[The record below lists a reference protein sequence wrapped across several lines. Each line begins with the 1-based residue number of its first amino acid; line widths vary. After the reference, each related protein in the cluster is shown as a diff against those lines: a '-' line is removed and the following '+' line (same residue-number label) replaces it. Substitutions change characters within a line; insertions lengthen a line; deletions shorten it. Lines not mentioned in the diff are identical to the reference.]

1 MPYAESTDFSADRP
15 RVFLAVPFSD
25 DFKQRLTTYQ
35 DALKERLKAMHW
47 TPPENFHL
55 TMKFFGEMPPGKLV
69 ERTLPRLRTLLEHV
83 PTSDITFNTY
93 GFFGTP
99 TKPRVIYLHGN
110 APKLVETA
118 EMVLK
123 EFPDLHPRPFT
134 AHLTM
139 GKPLREQVEADRRA
153 NEMLLG
159 RLKMKGAEAVGLPK
173 VKASTRITRLTLME
187 SVFIGRAVHYQDRAE
202 FRLG

>member
-1 MPYAESTDFSADRP
+1 MPYAEYSDFSADRP

-25 DFKQRLTTYQ
+25 DFKQHLTAYQ
-35 DALKERLKAMHW
+35 DALKESLKAMHW
-47 TPPENFHL
+47 ITPENFHI
-55 TMKFFGEMPPGKLV
+55 TVKFFGEMPLGKLV
-69 ERTLPRLRTLLEHV
+69 ERTIPRLRTLLEHV
-83 PTSDITFNTY
+83 PASDTAFNTY

-118 EMVLK
+118 DMVLK
-123 EFPDLHPRPFT
+123 EFPDLHPRQFH

-139 GKPLREQVEADRRA
+139 AKPLRQQAAADRRA

-159 RLKMKGAEAVGLPK
+159 RLKVKGAQAVGLPK
-173 VKASTRITRLTLME
+173 VSESTRITRLVLME
-187 SVFIGRAVHYQDRAE
+187 SVFIGRAVHYADRAE

>member
-1 MPYAESTDFSADRP
+1 MPYAEYSDFSADRP

-25 DFKQRLTTYQ
+25 DFKKRLTAYQ
-35 DALKERLKAMHW
+35 DALKDKLKAMHW
-47 TPPENFHL
+47 VPPENFHL
-55 TMKFFGEMPPGKLV
+55 TMKFFGEMPLGKLV
-69 ERTLPRLRTLLEHV
+69 ERTIPRLRTILEHV
-83 PTSDITFNTY
+83 PVMDIAFNGF

-99 TKPRVIYLHGN
+99 TKPRVIYLHGS

-123 EFPDLHPRPFT
+123 EFPDLHPRPFH

-139 GKPLREQVEADRRA
+139 AKPLRQQPLSEKRA

-173 VKASTRITRLTLME
+173 VSESTRVTRLTLME
-187 SVFIGRAVHYQDRAE
+187 SVFIGRAVHYADRVE

>member
-1 MPYAESTDFSADRP
+1 MPYAEYSDFSADRP

-25 DFKQRLTTYQ
+25 DFKKRLTVYQ
-35 DALKERLKAMHW
+35 DTLKERLKAMHW
-47 TPPENFHL
+47 IPPENFHI
-55 TMKFFGEMPPGKLV
+55 TVKFYGEMPLGKLV
-69 ERTLPRLRTLLEHV
+69 ERTVPRLRTLLEHV
-83 PTSDITFNTY
+83 PVMDIAFNGF

-110 APKLVETA
+110 APKLNDTA
-118 EMVLK
+118 NAVLE
-123 EFPDLHPRPFT
+123 EFPDLHPRPFN

-139 GKPLREQVEADRRA
+139 AKPLRQQPLAEKRA

-173 VKASTRITRLTLME
+173 VSESTRITRLVLME
-187 SVFIGRAVHYQDRAE
+187 SVFIGRAVHYADRVE